1 MCLLQLIHGLK
12 VWFPCYEF
20 RLSDYTV
27 LIVIFAQW
35 LVLPVAVQGCYFE
48 CLFHCLSF

>member
-1 MCLLQLIHGLK
+1 MCLLQLIHDLK
-12 VWFPCYEF
+12 VWFPCCEF

-35 LVLPVAVQGCYFE
+35 LVLPVAVQVCYSG